1 MADGYAGLTVA
12 KVAAAAGENKALI
25 NYHFGSKQGLVAAVG
40 RQVGSEITEEVVAA
54 IGRPASLDAVVAGA
68 VAGVWRVLDR
78 DVRIARTYFDLAA
91 VSVVE
96 EDVRSV
102 MREIRA
108 AWRETLVDLLM
119 EAEPGL
125 GPHAARAGD
134 LLIRAGLEGL
144 ALERIENGDS
154 ADLRRARQLFERS
167 TAVAIR
173 A

>member
-1 MADGYAGLTVA
+1 MADGYAGLTVG
-12 KVAAAAGENKALI
+12 KVATAAGENRALI
-25 NYHFGSKQGLVAAVG
+25 GYHFGSKKGLVAAVG
-40 RQVGSEITEEVVAA
+40 RRIANEITDEVVTA
-54 IGRPASLDAVVAGA
+54 IGRPISLDDVVGGA
-68 VAGVWRVLDR
+68 VAGVWQVLDR

-108 AWRETLVDLLM
+108 AWRETLIGLLM

-125 GPHAARAGD
+125 RPHAARAGD

-144 ALERIENGDS
+144 ALERIESGDS
-154 ADLRRARQLFERS
+154 PDLRRARQLFERS
-167 TAVAIR
+167 TVAAIR
-173 A
+173 G

>member
-25 NYHFGSKQGLVAAVG
+25 NYHFGSKHGLVAAVG
-40 RQVGSEITEEVVAA
+40 RQIAGQITDEVVAA
-54 IGRPASLDAVVAGA
+54 IGRPMSVDDVVAGA
-68 VAGVWRVLDR
+68 VDGVWRVLDR

-102 MREIRA
+102 MREVRA
-108 AWRETLVDLLM
+108 AWRETLVGLLM

-125 GPHAARAGD
+125 RPRNARAGD

-154 ADLRRARQLFERS
+154 ADLRRARRLFERA
-167 TAVAIR
+167 TVAAIR
-173 A
+173 G